1 MPSVVAAA
9 LGSKFTLNG
18 NGWVFSDSVN
28 ARSSMGADGSVL
40 TLKAQCIRAVF
51 TNTDLLKCVSW
62 EESVKNSVLTQLLC
76 TVQDTCYNAI

>member
-18 NGWVFSDSVN
+18 NGWVFADSVN

-40 TLKAQCIRAVF
+40 TLKAHCIRAVF
-51 TNTDLLKCVSW
+51 TNTDLHQCVSS
-62 EESVKNSVLTQLLC
+62 EERVK
-76 TVQDTCYNAI
+76 D

>member
-18 NGWVFSDSVN
+18 NGWVFADSVK

-51 TNTDLLKCVSW
+51 TNTDLQKCVSSG
-62 EESVKNSVLTQLLC
+62 E
-76 TVQDTCYNAI
+76 TVRN